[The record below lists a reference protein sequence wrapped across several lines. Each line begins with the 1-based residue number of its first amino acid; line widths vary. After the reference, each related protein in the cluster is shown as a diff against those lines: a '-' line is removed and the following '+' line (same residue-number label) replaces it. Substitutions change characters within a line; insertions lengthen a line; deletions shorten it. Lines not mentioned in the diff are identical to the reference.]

1 MPFERGPTNHPAA
14 TVVLYTHRL
23 MYKPMEVLQ
32 LNMQIR
38 REVQHSVIEDPGLKE
53 YTAPAISESYI
64 FEMDGKVRISPIGHQ
79 GWTAIL
85 PSDGRWAVRS
95 MLWARRDV
103 KCEQVSVPSADLTV
117 VLLRLPDRLVLLA
130 SVDVEGSNI
139 AAFSG
144 MMRLLDDV
152 ISTA

>member
-1 MPFERGPTNHPAA
+1 MLYARGPTNHPAT

-53 YTAPAISESYI
+53 YTAAVVSEPYI
-64 FEMDGKVRISPIGHQ
+64 FEMDGKVGISPMGHQ

-95 MLWARRDV
+95 MLWVRRDV
-103 KCEQVSVPSADLTV
+103 ECEQVSVPF
-117 VLLRLPDRLVLLA
+117 LLRLLDRLVLLA
-130 SVDVEGSNI
+130 SVYVEGSNI
-139 AAFSG
+139 ATLSG
-144 MMRLLDDV
+144 TMRLLGDV

>member
-53 YTAPAISESYI
+53 YTAAVVSEPYI
-64 FEMDGKVRISPIGHQ
+64 FEMDGKVRISPMGHQ

-95 MLWARRDV
+95 MLWVRRDV
-103 KCEQVSVPSADLTV
+103 ECEQVSVPF
-117 VLLRLPDRLVLLA
+117 LLRLLDRLVLLA
-130 SVDVEGSNI
+130 SVYVEGSNI
-139 AAFSG
+139 ATLSG
-144 MMRLLDDV
+144 TMRLLGDV

>member
-1 MPFERGPTNHPAA
+1 
-14 TVVLYTHRL
+14 

-53 YTAPAISESYI
+53 YTAAVVSEPYI
-64 FEMDGKVRISPIGHQ
+64 FEMDGKVGISPMGHQ

-95 MLWARRDV
+95 MLWVRRDV
-103 KCEQVSVPSADLTV
+103 ECEQVSVPF
-117 VLLRLPDRLVLLA
+117 LLRLLDRLVLLA
-130 SVDVEGSNI
+130 PVYVEGSNI
-139 AAFSG
+139 AALSG
-144 MMRLLDDV
+144 TLRLLGDV

>member
-53 YTAPAISESYI
+53 YTAAVVSEPYI
-64 FEMDGKVRISPIGHQ
+64 FEMDGKVGISPMGHQ

-85 PSDGRWAVRS
+85 PSDGR
-95 MLWARRDV
+95 
-103 KCEQVSVPSADLTV
+103 
-117 VLLRLPDRLVLLA
+117 
-130 SVDVEGSNI
+130 
-139 AAFSG
+139 
-144 MMRLLDDV
+144 
-152 ISTA
+152 

>member
-1 MPFERGPTNHPAA
+1 MGH
-14 TVVLYTHRL
+14 HR
-23 MYKPMEVLQ
+23 
-32 LNMQIR
+32 
-38 REVQHSVIEDPGLKE
+38 
-53 YTAPAISESYI
+53 
-64 FEMDGKVRISPIGHQ
+64 
-79 GWTAIL
+79 WTAIL
-85 PSDGRWAVRS
+85 PSERHSGRWAVRS
-95 MLWARRDV
+95 MLWVRKDIE
-103 KCEQVSVPSADLTV
+103 CEQVSVPSADLTV